1 VQTVQQPTSTHS
13 PTRDGADATVL
24 VVDDDPAIRRVF
36 CSALRRAKYHTLE
49 AANGQAALDL
59 LADNDVDVAL
69 LDLEMPGLS
78 GIELVARVR
87 SDPRHESMGIVL
99 VSGDGALDSKLA
111 GLEAGAND
119 YLVKPVELQELL
131 ARVAAQLRD
140 RSRWLARLDQQL
152 AARSRMARRIADLD
166 PSLPLGLLERRLQE
180 ILSAE
185 LSLTELRLRPP
196 DPDIIGATQ
205 LTVTT
210 EEDMSHVRV
219 PLRFAGS
226 LVGVVDATVDAHAER
241 AVSALG
247 DLAPQLGAVLGDRS
261 RDDGRAADA
270 RAWLDGLLANDDLAP
285 VYQPIVT
292 LPDRAVVGYEGLSR
306 FADGT
311 PPDVAFA
318 RAAEGGVG
326 LQLELAALERPL
338 TGAGDLPPN
347 AWLSF
352 NVSAATLLSGQIDD
366 LVLSANRPLIV
377 EVTENEYV
385 EDYQAVRDRLAALP
399 GVRLAVDDAGA
410 GYASLRHVFELRPDL
425 IKLDRSWMARIDEDP
440 VRQALVTGLIG
451 FCAALDARIVAE
463 GVEREE
469 EAAILRTLGVPLA
482 QGYLFGRPAP
492 CDQG

>member
-1 VQTVQQPTSTHS
+1 MQEPTTTHN
-13 PTRDGADATVL
+13 PRDEGAGATVL

-49 AANGQAALDL
+49 APNGQSALDL
-59 LADNDVDVAL
+59 LADHDVDVAL

-99 VSGDGALDSKLA
+99 VSGDGALGSKLA

-180 ILSAE
+180 ILSTE
-185 LSLTELRLRPP
+185 LSLTDIRIRPP
-196 DPDIIGATQ
+196 EPDTAGTTQ

-210 EEDMSHVRV
+210 EDDRSHVRV
-219 PLRFAGS
+219 PLRFAGG
-226 LVGVVDATVDAHAER
+226 LVGVIDATVDAHAER

-247 DLAPQLGAVLGDRS
+247 DLAPQLGAVLGDRA
-261 RDDGRAADA
+261 RDNGSAADA
-270 RAWLDGLLANDDLAP
+270 QAWLDGLLANNGLSP

-292 LPDRAVVGYEGLSR
+292 LPDRAIVGYEGLSR

-326 LQLELAALERPL
+326 LEFELAALRRLLE
-338 TGAGDLPPN
+338 GAPGLPDN
-347 AWLSF
+347 AWLSV
-352 NVSAATLLSGQIDD
+352 NVSAATLLSGRIDD
-366 LVLSANRPLIV
+366 LVLASNRPIIV

-385 EDYQAVRDRLAALP
+385 EDYQAVRAQLAALP

-425 IKLDRSWMARIDEDP
+425 IKLDRSWMAHIDKDP

-482 QGYLFGRPAP
+482 QGFLFGRPAP
-492 CDQG
+492 AERR